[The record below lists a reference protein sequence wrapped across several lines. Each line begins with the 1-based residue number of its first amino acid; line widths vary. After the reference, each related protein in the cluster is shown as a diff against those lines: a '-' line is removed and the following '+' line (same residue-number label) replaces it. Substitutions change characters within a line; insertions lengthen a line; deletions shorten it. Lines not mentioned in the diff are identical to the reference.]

1 MDMTDYENREV
12 ESTATWIML
21 RGLGR
26 EAAHW
31 MEFVNRLRQSMPQR
45 RIECIDWPGNGEY
58 AHLRS
63 PCSIAE
69 GVAHLRQ
76 VCVERGL
83 TPPYVLVGISMG
95 GMAAI
100 DWLAHFPEEI
110 FHAHVINTSLGGIS
124 YWYERTRPASMLK
137 LLTAAGSV
145 RRRENVVAM
154 VTLSPDVVS
163 NQVVEQW
170 LDIASKRPVSRPNLL
185 RQLWSAA
192 RFSVRRPMQ
201 IARLTVY
208 VSAADRLVNP
218 ECSRDIARLWNVE
231 IVAHPT
237 AGHDLPLDDGAWLL
251 AQLLKERNPVVQPKH
266 AALVDDSDKLVHLHR
281 SVSDVRLAG
290 WSARADWR

>member
-1 MDMTDYENREV
+1 MDMTDSENREV
-12 ESTATWIML
+12 DSTATWIML

-31 MEFVNRLRQSMPQR
+31 VAFVNRLQQCMPQR

-76 VCVERGL
+76 VCVERDL

-110 FHAHVINTSLGGIS
+110 VHAHVINTSLGGIS

-145 RRRENVVAM
+145 RNRENVVAA

-163 NQVVEQW
+163 NEIIEQW
-170 LDIASKRPVSRPNLL
+170 LDIARKRPVSRANLL

-192 RFSVRRPMQ
+192 RFSVRRPTQ
-201 IARLTVY
+201 ITRFTVY
-208 VSAADRLVNP
+208 VSDADRLVNP
-218 ECSRDIARLWNVE
+218 QCSRDIARLWNVE

-237 AGHDLPLDDGAWLL
+237 AGHDLPLDDGNWLL
-251 AQLLKERNPVVQPKH
+251 AQLLREENPVLQSTRP
-266 AALVDDSDKLVHLHR
+266 APADDSDRLVHLHR
-281 SVSDVRLAG
+281 SISDVRLAG
-290 WSARADWR
+290 WSARADLR